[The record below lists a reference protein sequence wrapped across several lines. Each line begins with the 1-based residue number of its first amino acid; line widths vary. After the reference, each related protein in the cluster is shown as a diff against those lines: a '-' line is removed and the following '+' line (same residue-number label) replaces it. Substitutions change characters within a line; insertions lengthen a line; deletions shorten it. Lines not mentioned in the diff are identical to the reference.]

1 MKKIAI
7 LGGSHFIGVHL
18 FLALLQQGHQLTLY
32 NRNISLPPVPYPE
45 GIEIIKGDRNKPE
58 DLKRLFQQKFDVVF
72 DLSGYTPRH
81 VQPIIDNYQENI
93 EHYIFCSTPIAY
105 KIPTPNPYNEEAPRT
120 FEENTYGGDKAL
132 VEELLFNQYSISG
145 WPVTIFRPQ
154 GIFGP
159 YDTWQAGFVYYSLI
173 HSLPIFVFEES
184 KYRMNPLFVDDLIT
198 AFLNAIENPISYGS
212 AYGVAG
218 NDVVSN
224 LEFIELCEKITS
236 YHPCLNNVV
245 PPYSIK
251 DFQIGYSWLEYDT
264 VADCS
269 MIISELGMK
278 FTPLE
283 TALEKTFLWLDDN
296 PIHMERYSL

>member
-32 NRNISLPPVPYPE
+32 NRNISIPPVPYPE

-132 VEELLFNQYSISG
+132 VEELLFNQYKKSG
-145 WPVTIFRPQ
+145 WPITIFRPQ
-154 GIFGP
+154 GVFGP
-159 YDTWQAGFVYYSLI
+159 YDTWHAGFVYYSLI
-173 HSLPIFVFEES
+173 HSFPIFVFEES

-198 AFLNAIENPISYGS
+198 AFLLAMENPISFGS
-212 AYGVAG
+212 VYGVAG
-218 NDVVSN
+218 DDAVSN
-224 LEFIELCEKITS
+224 LEFVELCAQISS
-236 YHPCLNNVV
+236 YQPKLQFIDSANSPEH
-245 PPYSIK
+245 YK
-251 DFQIGYSWLEYDT
+251 TAYSWLEYDN

-269 MIISELGMK
+269 RIKSELGVK
-278 FTPLE
+278 FTSLE
-283 TALEKTFLWLDDN
+283 IALKNTITWLKEN
-296 PIHMERYSL
+296 PSHMERYSS